1 MESKNLYD
9 YLKIP
14 ADVESKNK
22 VIDCLDCLKKEYKE
36 FILTTFN
43 SDFTAIVKPYD
54 QRSAHKFRY
63 CIVPKLSSIIAIV
76 LPFPYGSD
84 QYQEALK
91 KAKID
96 SATSNLNLMHCYDD
110 MYTFEELI
118 YAIGTMRKQEI
129 TAFIN
134 KYGPSLDGN
143 GSIFDEMS
151 DEEKFKLNTQYR
163 PKLKKILAKLY
174 PNRKPVSVRTKHP
187 KVLEPVAKPTKVV
200 TETPSTPGVSVPETS
215 SEDKCFLEI
224 VKLFNSPEFKEITRL
239 NFSLEEITVASLLHY
254 GYKGKRFNIN
264 TLAEFLGITTKE
276 VTDIAISTTEKYR
289 SVINQK
295 IDEYEFKLTKVL
307 PSTEK
312 DD

>member
-1 MESKNLYD
+1 MQSKNLYD
-9 YLKIP
+9 YLNIP

-22 VIDCLDCLKKEYKE
+22 VIDCLNCLKEEYKE
-36 FILTTFN
+36 FILNSYN
-43 SDFTAIVKPYD
+43 SDFTAIVKPFD
-54 QRSAHKFRY
+54 KRSAHKFRY
-63 CIVPKLSSIIAIV
+63 YIIPKLSSILKFV
-76 LPFPYGSD
+76 LPFSYGSD
-84 QYQEALK
+84 QYQEALT
-91 KAKID
+91 KAKIAIA
-96 SATSNLNLMHCYDD
+96 SSNLNLMHCYDD
-110 MYTFEELI
+110 MYTYEELI
-118 YAIGTMRKQEI
+118 YAIGTMKKNES
-129 TAFIN
+129 TALFH
-134 KYGPSLDGN
+134 KYGPLLDGN
-143 GSIFDEMS
+143 GNIFYEMS
-151 DEEKFKLNTQYR
+151 EDEKIKINTQYR

-174 PNRKPVSVRTKHP
+174 PNRKPISIRTKNPQTLDSIP
-187 KVLEPVAKPTKVV
+187 KPAKVENK
-200 TETPSTPGVSVPETS
+200 TPSIPITSIPDTPPD
-215 SEDKCFLEI
+215 DKCFLEI

-307 PSTEK
+307 PSIEK